1 MEVVL
6 ASNPTPGPSPLGEGS
21 QTIHSR
27 AAVAPLSQR
36 GGAGDGV
43 ARGGQPTREIA
54 LAGAFFVGCS

>member
-21 QTIHSR
+21 HAIHNP
-27 AAVAPLSQR
+27 AALATHTQR